1 MVVVERGE
9 ELRRAGGEGV
19 SGGAD
24 AAGMDDRGEAWQQRR
39 IGHVARM
46 ADEIRQY
53 FRKLIAEAGDQDAAP
68 AKRGPGLDRARE
80 ERAPMRHAR
89 AGRRRERRRARLD
102 EGGERRV
109 EPC

>member
-24 AAGMDDRGEAWQQRR
+24 AAGMDDRGEAWQQQR

-46 ADEIRQY
+46 EDEIRQY
-53 FRKLIAEAGDQDAAP
+53 FRKLIAEVGTRAGAP
-68 AKRGPGLDRARE
+68 PKRGAGLDRARE
-80 ERAPMRHAR
+80 EGAPMRHAR
-89 AGRRRERRRARLD
+89 AGRRRDRRRARLD
-102 EGGERRV
+102 E
-109 EPC
+109 